1 MSSDDNKQ
9 SDSKQ
14 NGSTKTRSFSLSG
27 LLKSPAF
34 QLAVYF
40 IAVGLL
46 LALLA
51 DLFPPI
57 RQLYLPDAPPVGD
70 VSDFGDIGDIDGGD
84 PQWTSLAE
92 AVTETAVLGVLALLG
107 ALIFA
112 VPVVRIYVV
121 TMRQEGYEKS
131 FVRLLVALPVVVS
144 GVVRI
149 VQNDLALAFALAG
162 IVAAVRFR
170 TTVKDLQDA
179 FFAFAAIGIGLAT
192 GTGNFVMAGAA
203 SVVLCALVYGMW
215 RLDVG
220 EIGHSLELP
229 YGGVSLSAALV
240 PGESQEAVVLGEREV
255 LPTVGPTDLDELQES
270 INQLAGYVRAD
281 ALRKKKKYNTL
292 IIAHVDPE
300 SIKSVRK
307 EIEETLMNHAS
318 RCVCVGDIALENSD
332 TIAIQFLARLK
343 KSVDIGAMVEAFDY
357 GPKGPIYALE
367 LKPIGGLR
375 DRIT

>member
-1 MSSDDNKQ
+1 MSS
-9 SDSKQ
+9 S
-14 NGSTKTRSFSLSG
+14 NGSNNARPIPLSG

-34 QLAVYF
+34 QLASYF
-40 IAVGLL
+40 VVVGFL

-70 VSDFGDIGDIDGGD
+70 LGGFGDIGELGEGD
-84 PQWTSLAE
+84 PHWTSLAE

-107 ALIFA
+107 ALVFA

-131 FVRLLVALPVVVS
+131 FVRLLVGLPVVVA

-179 FFAFAAIGIGLAT
+179 FFAFTAIGIGLAT

-203 SVVLCALVYGMW
+203 SLVLTALVYGMW

-255 LPTVGPTDLDELQES
+255 LPTVGPSDLDELQES
-270 INQLAGYVRAD
+270 ISQLAGYVRAD

-292 IIAHVDPE
+292 IIAHVEPQ
-300 SIKSVRK
+300 SVETVRGELEK
-307 EIEETLMNHAS
+307 TLMSHAS
-318 RCVCVGDIALENSD
+318 RCVCVGDIGLQNSE
-332 TIAIQFLARLK
+332 TVAVQFLARLK
-343 KSVDIGAMVEAFDY
+343 KSVDIGAMVDAFDY
-357 GPKGPIYALE
+357 GPEGPLFALE

-375 DRIT
+375 DRLT